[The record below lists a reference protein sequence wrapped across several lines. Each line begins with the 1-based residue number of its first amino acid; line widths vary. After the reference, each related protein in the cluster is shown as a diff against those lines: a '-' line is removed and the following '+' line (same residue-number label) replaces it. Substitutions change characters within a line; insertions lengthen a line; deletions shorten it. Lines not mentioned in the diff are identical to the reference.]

1 MQPKKTSKLTLVGA
15 GPGDPDLLTL
25 KGCRA
30 LMDADVVLYDALVNT
45 SLLKYVPKAAK
56 CVFVGKRK
64 GFQQYSQQE
73 INNLIVEYALANN
86 HVVRLKGGDPFVFGR
101 GGEELEYAR
110 SFGIDCEVVP
120 GISSSIGVPALQG
133 IPLTKRGVSES
144 FWVLTGSTSAN
155 KLSDDV
161 ALAIQSR
168 TTLVLLMGMSR
179 LPEIVQLFKAHGK
192 GSWATAIIENGTNAN
207 ERVGL
212 GTIDSIV
219 QVVEEKKLS
228 SPAIIIIGEVINH
241 RVPLKAFYQQ
251 LNQSLINP

>member
-1 MQPKKTSKLTLVGA
+1 MQPKKSPKFTLIGA

-45 SLLKYVPKAAK
+45 RLLKHVPKATI

-64 GFQQYSQQE
+64 GFQQYSQQK
-73 INNLIVEYALANN
+73 INKLIVEYALANN

-110 SFGIDCEVVP
+110 TFGINCEVVP

-155 KLSDDV
+155 KLSDDI

-168 TTLVLLMGMSR
+168 ATLVLLMGMSR
-179 LPEIVQLFKAHGK
+179 LPEIVRLFKAHGK
-192 GSWATAIIENGTNAN
+192 GCWAAAIIEKGTFAN

-212 GTIDSIV
+212 GTIDSILE
-219 QVVEEKKLS
+219 VVKEKNLS
-228 SPAIIIIGEVINH
+228 APAVIIIGEVVKH
-241 RVPLKAFYQQ
+241 RIPLKPFYEH
-251 LNQSLINP
+251 LNQQS